1 MPISDNLTESWE
13 LDEAS
18 GNAIASVTPT
28 TNDLTDTN
36 GVGAAGAWRDFEL
49 DSTQYFTHADNA
61 DLSLGDHDA
70 TIVVDVQMESKAGE
84 GAANGIIFKNTTEYA
99 ILYDNGWLGFT
110 DRFMLRLHSGTN
122 GLSIAANN
130 LGSPSLST
138 PYHIVAQYDATADE
152 ASIRVN
158 NGTPNTGS
166 LADGI
171 QNGAGDFLVGSA
183 NGTAFPFD
191 GLIRRVRIW
200 KRKLTA
206 EELTW
211 LYNSGTGRT
220 YAELLAGM
228 GDETPFFT
236 RIGAIRV
243 R

>member
-166 LADGI
+166 
-171 QNGAGDFLVGSA
+171 
-183 NGTAFPFD
+183 AFPFD